1 MNYIIYIYNMNNYY
15 IKYIKYKNKYIKLKE
30 STVTK
35 TSDTIINNTIK
46 EPIDLHYTKYMKY
59 KTKYNETKGLVGG
72 VEPCPKI
79 FGFLGFT
86 NKPIEHYLTNY
97 DCTYNILKDKINN
110 KLENFNYKEFK
121 RINKETENS
130 KVPITV
136 AYLRHRGFPV
146 KFLWNKGFP
155 MRLLKEQYTLNE
167 FKEGNFPLITLYKY
181 GNFDI
186 KTLYEEFG
194 FQVINFKNNKF
205 TVKQLKESIDIDA
218 KTLLNGLYSVEELK
232 EEGFDAKAFKSAGF
246 RVQDLYLKRFSIKEI
261 VEAGFTTSE
270 LRSLFDMKSLIDAGI
285 DAKRLFDEGYTLLEL
300 RKLGF
305 TLKKLLE
312 AGFTLEELIPVGFT
326 FQEFKEAG
334 FDESELKKTGI
345 AIESYLWYNDSKDQ
359 KFSLNNIYKDSVQEK
374 INRVYS
380 KFLKAKT
387 NIDEENVNIKYY
399 DYGLKYNITYHRT
412 KLLKINFINEHFNIG
427 IQLFRLPNCM
437 LFIENYIYNYFNFSK
452 IDLLSVGSGNGL
464 FEKCCQDIFGVEI
477 ICIDPIPL
485 SYRSKGL
492 TVPYITS
499 QYNTISE
506 YVSSTNT
513 KKDESFLLL
522 IWTDPSLNYDVEAI
536 IALNPL
542 AFFIIYGKF
551 PSAGSQN
558 ISSKLENES
567 FTLGD
572 QEYRQISVTTGIGF
586 YVNQEIDIK
595 MSLCINITKAKKY
608 TSNEFS
614 DSSYYKSQLYYKLK
628 NNEDYQMENY
638 VNIPKNSLFKL

>member
-1 MNYIIYIYNMNNYY
+1 MNNYY
-15 IKYIKYKNKYIKLKE
+15 IKYIKYKNKYLKLKV

-35 TSDTIINNTIK
+35 TSDTTINNTIK

-79 FGFLGFT
+79 FGLFGLT
-86 NKPIEHYLTNY
+86 NKPIEHYLSNY
-97 DCTYNILKDKINN
+97 NCTYDILKDKINN
-110 KLENFNYKEFK
+110 KLENFNYQEFK

-167 FKEGNFPLITLYKY
+167 FKAGNFPLISLYKY

-194 FQVINFKNNKF
+194 FQVFNFKNNKF

-218 KTLLNGLYSVEELK
+218 RTLLNGWYSVEELK
-232 EEGFDAKAFKSAGF
+232 EGGFDAKAFKSAGF
-246 RVQDLYLKRFSIKEI
+246 RVQDLHLKRFSIKEI

-285 DAKRLFDEGYTLLEL
+285 DAKRLFDEGYKLLEL
-300 RKLGF
+300 RTLGF

-312 AGFTLEELIPVGFT
+312 ARFTLEQLKSVGFT
-326 FQEFKEAG
+326 FEEYKEAG
-334 FDESELKKTGI
+334 VLDSKLKEIGI
-345 AIESYLWYNDSKDQ
+345 AIESYLWFNDSKDQ
-359 KFSLNNIYKDSVQEK
+359 KFSLNNLYEDDKQKLVSLFY
-374 INRVYS
+374 NS
-380 KFLKAKT
+380 FLYERAELDKGNGIIIKT
-387 NIDEENVNIKYY
+387 ID
-399 DYGLKYNITYHRT
+399 DITYHRT

-492 TVPYITS
+492 TVPYITY

-542 AFFIIYGKF
+542 AFFIIYGKNF
-551 PSAGSQN
+551 PLAGSEE
-558 ISSKLENES
+558 IRGALENES

-608 TSNEFS
+608 ILNEIN
-614 DSSYYKSQLYYKLK
+614 DLSYYKSKLYYNLK
-628 NNEDYQMENY
+628 QNDDQ
-638 VNIPKNSLFKL
+638 IKNTVILGKI